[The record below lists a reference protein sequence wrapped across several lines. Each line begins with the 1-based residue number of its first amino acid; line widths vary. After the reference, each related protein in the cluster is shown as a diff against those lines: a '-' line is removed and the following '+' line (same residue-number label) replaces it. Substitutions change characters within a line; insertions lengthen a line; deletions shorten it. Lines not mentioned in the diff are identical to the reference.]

1 MCPIFCWYW
10 SKTITIQLHKY
21 GIPWTWTCTGKNSKH
36 NFSLLRWQILSS
48 KKITHTTIAKH
59 WRRVLWKTQIWCQ
72 SKIASNVTRFHT
84 HSVYKSHTSNI
95 NYLFDS
101 RYSTFGPT
109 YIEWFL
115 CRQYCDSKIHFL
127 VVVRKYEVK
136 SMKFSLVNLLVF
148 YDPSLNKC
156 I

>member
-1 MCPIFCWYW
+1 MFPIFCWYW

-21 GIPWTWTCTGKNSKH
+21 GVPWTWTCTGENSKH

-84 HSVYKSHTSNI
+84 HPVYKSHTSNI

-109 YIEWFL
+109 LSDFCVNNIVTPKSISLLWLEHMNL
-115 CRQYCDSKIHFL
+115 KKH
-127 VVVRKYEVK
+127 EVQ
-136 SMKFSLVNLLVF
+136 FSEF
-148 YDPSLNKC
+148 AC
-156 I
+156 ILWPYT